1 MGKDILRQIEKEI
14 SGLTPLELLKVIE
27 LIIEKLKGYQIS
39 SVEELDL
46 RELYGIGKNLWSED
60 AQEYVDALRREERI

>member
-1 MGKDILRQIEKEI
+1 MGKDILRQIEKGI
-14 SGLTPLELLKVIE
+14 SGLTPSELLKVIE

-60 AQEYVDALRREERI
+60 AQEYVDTLRREERI